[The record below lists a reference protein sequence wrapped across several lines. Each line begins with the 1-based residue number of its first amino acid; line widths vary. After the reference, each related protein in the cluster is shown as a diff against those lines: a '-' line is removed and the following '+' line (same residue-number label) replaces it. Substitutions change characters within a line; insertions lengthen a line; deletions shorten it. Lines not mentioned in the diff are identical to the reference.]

1 MHKPGGAPSGRM
13 LYEKFLRD
21 HAQPLPQASPAH
33 SSLCG
38 GHDGIVID
46 HASVKLAGKGIVAR
60 TGGAL

>member
-1 MHKPGGAPSGRM
+1 M
-13 LYEKFLRD
+13 LYEEFLRD
-21 HAQPLPQASPAH
+21 NAQPLPQASPAH